1 MAAAK
6 PRSIS
11 KSEILKTLAESTELS
26 KKQIASVLEAIAN
39 LVGKN
44 IGKKGPGVI
53 ALPGLVKIKVV
64 NKPPQPARKGVMV
77 LGQLRDLPAKPA
89 SRKVRVMTVKGLKA
103 MEKEPNTIT
112 GRSVLESD
120 GDGPAGTGGPP
131 QFSVGREGLTSD
143 RSGS

>member
-11 KSEILKTLAESTELS
+11 KSEILKTLSETTELS
-26 KKQIASVLEAIAN
+26 KKQVASVLDAIAG

-44 IGKKGPGVI
+44 INKKGPGVI

-64 NKPPQPARKGVMV
+64 NKPAQPARKGVMV

-89 SRKVRVMTVKGLKA
+89 SRKVRVLPLKA
-103 MEKEPNTIT
+103 LKDMAK
-112 GRSVLESD
+112 
-120 GDGPAGTGGPP
+120 
-131 QFSVGREGLTSD
+131 
-143 RSGS
+143 

>member
-1 MAAAK
+1 MAAVAK

-26 KKQIASVLEAIAN
+26 KKQVASVLDAIAN

-64 NKPPQPARKGVMV
+64 NKPAQPARKGVMV

-89 SRKVRVMTVKGLKA
+89 SRKVRVLPLKA
-103 MEKEPNTIT
+103 LKDMAK
-112 GRSVLESD
+112 
-120 GDGPAGTGGPP
+120 
-131 QFSVGREGLTSD
+131 
-143 RSGS
+143 